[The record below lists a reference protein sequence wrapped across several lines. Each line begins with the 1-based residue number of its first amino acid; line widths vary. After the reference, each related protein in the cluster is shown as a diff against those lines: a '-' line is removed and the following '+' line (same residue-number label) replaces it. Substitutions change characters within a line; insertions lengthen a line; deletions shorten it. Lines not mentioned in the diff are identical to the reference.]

1 MLKFRASDR
10 RRRLGV
16 VSVGTHTSAARS
28 GDRCCRRRDA
38 GELLSLISADQPDI
52 AIIDIRMPPTQTD
65 EGLTAAR
72 EIRRR
77 WPGVGVLVLSTYVDT
92 NFATELIARTQ
103 QSVGYLLKDRVQDTD
118 ELVDALKRIQRG
130 GSVMDPEVIARLMGR
145 RRAQGPLDEL
155 SDRERETLALM
166 AQGRSNQAI
175 AERLHVSE
183 RTVESHVGSIFSK
196 LELEPTA
203 DDHRRVMAVLLFLGR
218 P

>member
-1 MLKFRASDR
+1 MDV
-10 RRRLGV
+10 LGE
-16 VSVGTHTSAARS
+16 A
-28 GDRCCRRRDA
+28 RDA
-38 GELLSLISADQPDI
+38 NELIGLVSADQPDVVI
-52 AIIDIRMPPTQTD
+52 VDIRMPPTMTD

-77 WPGVGVLVLSTYVDT
+77 WPAVGVLVLSTYVDT
-92 NFATELIARTQ
+92 NFATDLIARTQ
-103 QSVGYLLKDRVQDTD
+103 QSIGYLLKDRVQDTD

-145 RRAQGPLDEL
+145 RRAQSPLDEL
-155 SDRERETLALM
+155 SEREREILSLM

-175 AERLHVSE
+175 SEQLHLSE

-196 LELEPTA
+196 LGLEPTA
-203 DDHRRVMAVLLFLGR
+203 DDHRRVMAVLLYLGR